1 MVIGQIKDTVL
12 PINKGV
18 IPALPPVIT
27 AIKLRK
33 VGCYVFRPKQS
44 TIVIFSNLLDFICL
58 KIHHNY
64 SITSNFLSNLNSS
77 FLNLMAVMTGGG
89 ATSMTSFVVR
99 ITLAK

>member
-1 MVIGQIKDTVL
+1 GYWDDRS
-12 PINKGV
+12 
-18 IPALPPVIT
+18 T

-33 VGCYVFRPKQS
+33 VGCYVFCPKQS

-64 SITSNFLSNLNSS
+64 PITSNFLSDLNSS

-89 ATSMTSFVVR
+89 GAGMTGEGATEMTRRGCWDETILFSGYQLVS
-99 ITLAK
+99 T